1 MPRGDQTHP
10 GDLDPDQAGP
20 APEAG
25 LGPRVLA
32 GFGWALF
39 LLITIDHVGD
49 GPLRALDQILLEAVP
64 REGALF
70 AVSGWVT
77 HLGHNA
83 TLGALTLL
91 GVVLLVR
98 GRRFVDAGV
107 LALGTAVSAVVVY
120 GVKLLLGRVRP
131 VVGEL
136 GAVCCSFPS
145 GHSAGS
151 AFVYMMLAVL
161 LFERQRRLQPWV
173 EGVAVGLAVVV
184 GATRVV
190 LGVHWPT
197 DVASGL
203 GLGWGLA
210 GSFLLLRWFFKRRI
224 ALPWVASVGEE
235 SASPGANRAVAE
247 VRVEEKVEG

>member
-1 MPRGDQTHP
+1 M
-10 GDLDPDQAGP
+10 
-20 APEAG
+20 
-25 LGPRVLA
+25 LA

-49 GPLRALDQILLEAVP
+49 GPLRALDQVALEAMP

-70 AVSGWVT
+70 VVSGWVT
-77 HLGHNA
+77 HLGHNV
-83 TLGALTLL
+83 TLGALALL
-91 GVVLLVR
+91 GVALLV
-98 GRRFVDAGV
+98 GARRFVDAGV
-107 LALGTAVSAVVVY
+107 LALGTSVSAVVVY

-151 AFVYMMLAVL
+151 AFVFMMLAVL
-161 LFERQRRLQPWV
+161 LFERRERWRPWA
-173 EGVAVGLAVVV
+173 EGIAVGLAVVV
-184 GATRVV
+184 ASTRVV

-197 DVASGL
+197 DVVSGL

-210 GSFLLLRWFFKRRI
+210 GSFLLLRWFFKRRV
-224 ALPWVASVGEE
+224 ALPWVARVGEE
-235 SASPGANRAVAE
+235 AAAPGANRAVAE
-247 VRVEEKVEG
+247 VQAREEMGGR